1 MRHLITNPTPFQ
13 ATTGFPCRDVIAYVH
28 CQEETHL
35 EVLLERGMRP
45 IFNGDHTF
53 ELLVFRVA
61 VGEVAGE
68 VNLLNLEWGIV
79 RPTLLLQFVDHVASQ
94 KPYSGPINVERRRLV
109 GLSES
114 NTERAILF
122 PRAST

>member
-1 MRHLITNPTPFQ
+1 MRHFITNRTPFQ
-13 ATTGFPCRDVIAYVH
+13 TATGFPCRNVIAYVH
-28 CQEETHL
+28 CQGETHL
-35 EVLLERGMRP
+35 EVFLERIMRP

-61 VGEVAGE
+61 MGEVAGE
-68 VNLLNLEWGIV
+68 VNLLNLEGGIV
-79 RPTLLLQFVDHVASQ
+79 RPTLLLQSVEHVTSQ
-94 KPYSGPINVERRRLV
+94 KPYSGPVNVERRRLV

>member
-1 MRHLITNPTPFQ
+1 MRHLITNRTPFQ
-13 ATTGFPCRDVIAYVH
+13 ATTGFPCRDVIVYVH

-68 VNLLNLEWGIV
+68 VNLLNLEWVIV
-79 RPTLLLQFVDHVASQ
+79 RPTLLLKFVEHVASQ
-94 KPYSGPINVERRRLV
+94 NPYSGPVNVERRRLV
-109 GLSES
+109 GLTES